1 MAKNMTECYGM
12 ENGAGGTRK
21 KDDDHY
27 GDENGARATR
37 GRYRYD
43 YKRPENV
50 KTELARELR
59 C

>member
-1 MAKNMTECYGM
+1 M

-21 KDDDHY
+21 KDDDHD

-37 GRYRYD
+37 GRKSHD
-43 YKRPENV
+43 YKRQENV